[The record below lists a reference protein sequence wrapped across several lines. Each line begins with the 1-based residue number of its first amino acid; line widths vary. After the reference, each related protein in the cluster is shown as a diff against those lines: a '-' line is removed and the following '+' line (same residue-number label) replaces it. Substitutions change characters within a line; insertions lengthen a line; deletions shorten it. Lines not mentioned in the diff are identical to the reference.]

1 MKKFKAVE
9 ACDVVYLLT
18 KIEGKLVDIL
28 KLDPPEQKDAIE
40 ELLDFIQDM
49 EFDLDSEIDPD
60 EE

>member
-18 KIEGKLVDIL
+18 KIEDKLVDIL

-40 ELLDFIQDM
+40 ELLDLIQDM
-49 EFDLDSEIDPD
+49 KFDLD